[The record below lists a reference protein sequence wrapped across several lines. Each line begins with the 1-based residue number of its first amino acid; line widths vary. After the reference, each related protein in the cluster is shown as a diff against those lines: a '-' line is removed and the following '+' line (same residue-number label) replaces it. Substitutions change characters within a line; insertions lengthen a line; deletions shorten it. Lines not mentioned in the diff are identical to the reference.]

1 MHGKNTA
8 CYLVGTE
15 VCIFL
20 IPEVESFLSKEWLLV
35 LQESHSS
42 NCCNVL
48 GYCICT
54 CFNMPRAATVTLFQV
69 TWFTEK
75 NFPKFDIKSMGRCEA
90 FKNIF

>member
-1 MHGKNTA
+1 M
-8 CYLVGTE
+8 
-15 VCIFL
+15 
-20 IPEVESFLSKEWLLV
+20 SKEWLHV

-48 GYCICT
+48 GYWICT
-54 CFNMPRAATVTLFQV
+54 CFNMPRAAVVTLFHV